1 MSLKRV
7 ENVAQNINRGLY
19 NNNNN
24 NKKKILMINKDNNPH

>member
-19 NNNNN
+19 N
-24 NKKKILMINKDNNPH
+24 KQKILMISKDNNPH